1 MKTKHWLLMVSI
13 IALLVVLAG
22 CAVPVQET
30 QPVAEEG
37 PVTMTF
43 LTRNSNE
50 SIVRQLVDVW
60 NGSHDNQI
68 EVTVVPATDFVTKFG
83 TMLASGSP
91 PDIVAVD
98 LIFVPQ
104 FAAAGQMTDITEK
117 AKALPY
123 FDQLSPSHIR
133 LSTYEDKIY
142 ALPFNAE
149 GSVLF
154 WNKDLF
160 EQAGLDPESP
170 PTTWDEIYEAA
181 KAINALGDDIYGF
194 YFSGAC
200 AGCNAFTFLPL
211 IWATG
216 GDVLSEDG
224 MTATLDDPAVKEAL
238 EFYRKMWEEGLIPPG
253 SVADTGPEFLNTYV
267 GGKIGMQGLGV
278 FAITPLKTGD
288 EPFDFGV
295 TFLPGKDGGVSSFAG
310 GDSIGIPAGSRY
322 ADQAFEFIEWLTS
335 DDVQLEQYAANFS
348 LPIRTDLADNQY
360 FQEDPRFTT
369 AAEAMA
375 LGRTPYS
382 LVYNA
387 LFNDANG
394 PWLKMLQTAI
404 FDGEID
410 AAISTAQEEF
420 TKVIT
425 EQ

>member
-104 FAAAGQMTDITEK
+104 FAAAGQMTDITDK

-253 SVADTGPEFLNTYV
+253 SVADTGPEFLNTYI

>member
-253 SVADTGPEFLNTYV
+253 SVADTGPEFLNTYI

>member
-1 MKTKHWLLMVSI
+1 
-13 IALLVVLAG
+13 
-22 CAVPVQET
+22 
-30 QPVAEEG
+30 
-37 PVTMTF
+37 
-43 LTRNSNE
+43 
-50 SIVRQLVDVW
+50 
-60 NGSHDNQI
+60 
-68 EVTVVPATDFVTKFG
+68 
-83 TMLASGSP
+83 MLASGSP

-98 LIFVPQ
+98 LIYVPQ
-104 FAAAGQMTDITEK
+104 FAAAGQMTDITDK

-253 SVADTGPEFLNTYV
+253 SVADTGPEFLNTYI

>member
-1 MKTKHWLLMVSI
+1 MKTKHWLPVV
-13 IALLVVLAG
+13 ALTILLLLAAG
-22 CAVPVQET
+22 CAVPVQEA
-30 QPVAEEG
+30 QPAAAEG

-43 LTRNSNE
+43 LTRDSNE
-50 SIVRQLVDVW
+50 SIVRQLVEVW
-60 NGSHDNQI
+60 NESHENQI
-68 EVTVVPATDFVTKFG
+68 EVTVVPASEFVTKFA
-83 TMLASGSP
+83 TMLASGAP

-98 LIFVPQ
+98 LIYVPE

-117 AKALPY
+117 ATSLPY
-123 FDQLSPSHIR
+123 FDQLSPSHVR
-133 LSTYEDKIY
+133 LATYEDAIY

-149 GSVLF
+149 ASVLF

-181 KAINALGDDIYGF
+181 KAINELGDDIYGW

-211 IWATG
+211 IWASD
-216 GDVLSEDG
+216 GDVLSADG
-224 MTATLDDPAVKEAL
+224 MTATLDDPAVREAL
-238 EFYRKMWEEGLIPPG
+238 EFYRKMWEEGLVPPG
-253 SVADTGPEFLNTYV
+253 AIADTGPEFLNTYTE
-267 GGKIGMQGLGV
+267 GKIGMQGLGV

-322 ADQAFEFIEWLTS
+322 VDEAFEFIEWLTTEE
-335 DDVQLEQYAANFS
+335 VQLEQYAANFS
-348 LPIRTDLADNQY
+348 LPIRTDLADNEY
-360 FQEDPRFTT
+360 FQEDPRFITN
-369 AAEAMA
+369 AEAMA
-375 LGRTPYS
+375 LGKTPYS

-410 AAISTAQEEF
+410 EAIATAQEEF
-420 TKVIT
+420 TEIISG
-425 EQ
+425 Q